1 MQVVWIQFSGIPEG
15 YYSNCLLRAT
25 GQTVALVVKL
35 DVHTDCARRGRF
47 ARLAVCVDFR
57 KPLVSKVRINGRL
70 QQVEYE
76 ALPNIFFKCG
86 LYRHGA
92 DLCSGVKTTSP
103 VVDSYSAS
111 PVMEKLGLEQRVE
124 KEPFGP

>member
-1 MQVVWIQFSGIPEG
+1 M
-15 YYSNCLLRAT
+15 
-25 GQTVALVVKL
+25 VKL

-47 ARLAVCVDFR
+47 ALLAICVDLR

-86 LYRHGA
+86 LYGHEA
-92 DLCSGVKTTSP
+92 DLCSGVNTTSP
-103 VVDSYSAS
+103 VADSDFAS
-111 PVMEKLGLEQRVE
+111 SVMENAFGGSRFAALGDLRGENLGDVDRKIDGE
-124 KEPFGP
+124 MEERN